1 MGAIMKLN
9 LTDTGVVTFLPL
21 FDVPF
26 DLSGMPA
33 RELFL
38 VDTVNS
44 HHRLA
49 PDMLLVG
56 LSGQARSQSCWARFG
71 ARKAVSL

>member
-1 MGAIMKLN
+1 MKLN
-9 LTDTGVVTFLPL
+9 RTDTRVVTFLPL
-21 FDVPF
+21 ADVPF
-26 DLSGMPA
+26 DFPGMSA
-33 RELFL
+33 GELFL
-38 VDTVNS
+38 ADTVSS

-56 LSGQARSQSCWARFG
+56 LSGQAQRRSRWVRFG